1 MEQFE
6 QRVWVSWSISKSP
19 YLYT

>member
-1 MEQFE
+1 MEQFK
-6 QRVWVSWSISKSP
+6 QRGWVSWSISKSP